1 MDRPLISLSENY
13 GVVTQR
19 SDWPVLYV
27 SEHDPRYVPKAVQAL
42 GGEVRHVLYYQP
54 GNISLWWQVRDKGD
68 VWRYVLQTG

>member
-19 SDWPVLYV
+19 SDWPVIYPC
-27 SEHDPRYVPKAVQAL
+27 EHDPRYVPAAVKAL

-54 GNISLWWQVRDKGD
+54 GNISLWWQVCLDGEN
-68 VWRYVLQTG
+68 WQYVLQTA